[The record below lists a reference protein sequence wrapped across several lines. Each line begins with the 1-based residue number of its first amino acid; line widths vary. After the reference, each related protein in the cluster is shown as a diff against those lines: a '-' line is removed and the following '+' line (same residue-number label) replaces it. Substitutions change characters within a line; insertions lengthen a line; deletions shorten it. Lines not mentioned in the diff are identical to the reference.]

1 MSSRLNLAHED
12 RVGLQNLK
20 RVQSSEERL
29 TLTSTIEMFTLTVRQ
44 KDNESATVHCDEMKI
59 TIGRSS
65 RNGICVSD
73 RFASRFHAEIKQ
85 EGDQVLLIDAAS
97 ANGTFLN
104 GLRVTAPT
112 PLRPGDRIQIGQ
124 TEIEYS
130 AGEQDIVS
138 LS

>member
-1 MSSRLNLAHED
+1 MSSLLSLALED
-12 RVGLQNLK
+12 RMGLQNWK
-20 RVQSSEERL
+20 RVQSLGEQL
-29 TLTSTIEMFTLTVRQ
+29 TLPSTIEMFTFTIRQ
-44 KDNESATVHCDEMKI
+44 KDEEPTTVQFDGMKI

-104 GLRVTAPT
+104 GLRVTAPI
-112 PLRPGDRIQIGQ
+112 PLRPGDRIQLGQ

-130 AGEQDIVS
+130 AGEQHIVS